1 MTEEDITVLK
11 HMISERE
18 DLLKKAPTK
27 LLVRGDFIDK
37 ALTLLNDYGIKIDS
51 EESTKPFNLEGITK
65 LANDMLVQNTVL
77 RKKLGEVENQ
87 RDNLLAANTA
97 LYTQIETQVVVIS
110 RLERQRTEL
119 LEVLERLSVA
129 AQDKDY
135 YSLDAALHHAY
146 IAIERAKG
154 E

>member
-37 ALTLLNDYGIKIDS
+37 ALTLLNAYGIKIDS

-87 RDNLLAANTA
+87 RD
-97 LYTQIETQVVVIS
+97 
-110 RLERQRTEL
+110 EL
-119 LEVLERLSVA
+119 LEALELADDDIQYYGNSDFNKTLIEIRVA
-129 AQDKDY
+129 
-135 YSLDAALHHAY
+135 
-146 IAIERAKG
+146 IAKAKG